1 MSNLSFTEFNRIFH
15 ICGGLLFSG
24 TVSSILSVFGLWV
37 LAVGFLVGCLLFV
50 LNLLFLY
57 ESGRALIRLEGRER
71 AGAMA
76 GCSSLGRIL
85 FLGVALALLVQVS
98 VPAFCAACGGLI
110 FSQTGLRL
118 IYIRQRRRADA

>member
-1 MSNLSFTEFNRIFH
+1 MSSLSFAEFNRIFH
-15 ICGGLLFSG
+15 IDGSLFFSVI
-24 TVSSILSVFGLWV
+24 VSLVLSIFGLWT
-37 LAVGFLVGCLLFV
+37 LAAGFLVGCLLFI

-57 ESGRALIRLEGRER
+57 ESGRALIKLGVRER
-71 AGAMA
+71 AGTVA

-85 FLGVALALLVQVS
+85 FLGVALALVAKVS

-118 IYIRQRRRADA
+118 VYIYQKRRADA

>member
-1 MSNLSFTEFNRIFH
+1 MSNLSFTKFNRIFH
-15 ICGGLLFSG
+15 ICGGLLLSVI
-24 TVSSILSVFGLWV
+24 VSSILSVFGLWV

-57 ESGRALIRLEGRER
+57 ESGRALIRLGGRER
-71 AGAMA
+71 AGFMA

-85 FLGVALALLVQVS
+85 FLGVALALLAQVS

-118 IYIRQRRRADA
+118 VYIRQGRRADA

>member
-85 FLGVALALLVQVS
+85 FLGVALALLAQVS

>member
-1 MSNLSFTEFNRIFH
+1 MSNLSFTEFNRLFH
-15 ICGGLLFSG
+15 ICGGLLFSVI
-24 TVSSILSVFGLWV
+24 VSSILSIFGLWA

-57 ESGRALIRLEGRER
+57 ESGRALIRLGGRGR
-71 AGAMA
+71 AGAVA

-85 FLGVALALLVQVS
+85 FLGVALALLAQVS

-110 FSQTGLRL
+110 FSQTWLRL
-118 IYIRQRRRADA
+118 VYICQRRRADA

>member
-37 LAVGFLVGCLLFV
+37 LAVGFLVGCLLFA

-85 FLGVALALLVQVS
+85 FLGVALALLAQVS

>member
-15 ICGGLLFSG
+15 ICSGLLFSVI
-24 TVSSILSVFGLWV
+24 VSSILSVFGLWV

-85 FLGVALALLVQVS
+85 FLGVALALLAQVS
-98 VPAFCAACGGLI
+98 VPAFSAACGGLI

-118 IYIRQRRRADA
+118 VYIRQRRRADA